1 MNIDKQRFIDALT
14 HFVAEALRRADEG
27 GDYIRGS
34 VEVLDARN
42 ELFRFSSLHTTD
54 EELNR
59 YALREL
65 CKIDDE
71 SMQTIPDRG
80 HIERVARNYFD

>member
-1 MNIDKQRFIDALT
+1 MNIDKQRFIEGLT
-14 HFVAEALRRADEG
+14 RFVAEALHRADEG

-34 VEVLDARN
+34 VQVLDARN
-42 ELFRFSSLHTTD
+42 VLFRLSPLHSTD
-54 EELNR
+54 EEQDR

-65 CKIDDE
+65 CKVDDE
-71 SMQTIPDRG
+71 SLQTIPDAG